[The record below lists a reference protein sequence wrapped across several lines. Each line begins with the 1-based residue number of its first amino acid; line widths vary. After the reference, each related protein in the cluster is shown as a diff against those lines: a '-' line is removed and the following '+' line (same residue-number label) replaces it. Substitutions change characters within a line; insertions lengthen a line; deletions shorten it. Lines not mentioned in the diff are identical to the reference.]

1 LPSIS
6 AFGARLEKDNA
17 YADLARRGGFEN
29 AKRADPE
36 IRLQSRVSFR
46 LGSRIIFTAGPGHL
60 RDFAARL
67 SERAPTQ
74 RSEAV
79 EAAVF
84 GLRGGLIVLL
94 GEHDMIDA
102 NVDLDAFAG
111 GTARPVDFTD
121 RLTWKATIFY
131 AHGWRRLR
139 LGIGMQF
146 FSFLKTDSGHQF
158 PIPMID
164 IWWRFWAI

>member
-1 LPSIS
+1 
-6 AFGARLEKDNA
+6 
-17 YADLARRGGFEN
+17 
-29 AKRADPE
+29 
-36 IRLQSRVSFR
+36 
-46 LGSRIIFTAGPGHL
+46 
-60 RDFAARL
+60 
-67 SERAPTQ
+67 
-74 RSEAV
+74 
-79 EAAVF
+79 
-84 GLRGGLIVLL
+84 LIVLL